1 MDKKNLFVKA
11 TNMIWTLFVIG
22 ICALITSSL
31 LVFLI
36 LSVKLNA
43 ITLVFYLISLLLVG
57 PTMSAIFQTV
67 FQTLKETDSRV
78 MKTYFNYYLSGFK
91 SSMLLWLPYYILM
104 VILSADLY
112 FVSLNGKGTILIPL
126 LLLIFVLSMI
136 SYVYSLILYSKFVMK
151 TKDIIRFSLFLVVN
165 RPLKSL
171 TIILLL
177 LALYQFYKYFG
188 NLAIFWGFPLFS
200 MLSFLFLRK
209 LLVQIELKY
218 VNPY

>member
-1 MDKKNLFVKA
+1 MNNKNLFVKA

-22 ICALITSSL
+22 LCALVTSSL

-43 ITLVFYLISLLLVG
+43 ITLVFYLIGLLLVG
-57 PTMSAIFQTV
+57 PTMGAIFQTV
-67 FQTLKETDSRV
+67 FQTLNETDSKV
-78 MKTYFNYYLSGFK
+78 IKTYFHYYMSGFK
-91 SSMLLWLPYYILM
+91 SSMLLWLPYYFIMIILY
-104 VILSADLY
+104 ADLY

-126 LLLIFVLSMI
+126 LLLILILSMI

-151 TKDIIRFSLFLVVN
+151 IKDILRFSLFLLVN

-171 TIILLL
+171 IIIFLL
-177 LALYQFYKYFG
+177 LALYQFYKHFG
-188 NLAIFWGFPLFS
+188 NFAIFWGFPLFS

-209 LLVQIELKY
+209 LLVQIEMKY
-218 VNPY
+218 VN

>member
-1 MDKKNLFVKA
+1 MNNKNLFVKA

-22 ICALITSSL
+22 LCALVTSSL

-43 ITLVFYLISLLLVG
+43 ITLVFYLIGLLLVG
-57 PTMSAIFQTV
+57 PTMGAIFQTV
-67 FQTLKETDSRV
+67 FQTLNETDSKV
-78 MKTYFNYYLSGFK
+78 IKTYFHYYMSGFK
-91 SSMLLWLPYYILM
+91 SSMLLWLPFYFIMIILC
-104 VILSADLY
+104 ADLY

-126 LLLIFVLSMI
+126 LLLILILSMI

-151 TKDIIRFSLFLVVN
+151 IKDILRFSLFLLVN

-171 TIILLL
+171 IIIFLL
-177 LALYQFYKYFG
+177 LALYQFYKHFG
-188 NLAIFWGFPLFS
+188 NFAIFWGFPLFS

-209 LLVQIELKY
+209 LLVQIEMKY
-218 VNPY
+218 VN